1 MSASSLGH
9 VSKAKHDAGAGDLAS
24 APRRFTRAKLATYN
38 GKAPGRRM
46 LIAYKGKVY
55 DVTRSYPWAGGV
67 HWARVHA
74 GQDLTGKLDESVHGE
89 EMLKR
94 VPCVGVL
101 LD

>member
-1 MSASSLGH
+1 MSASSWED
-9 VSKAKHDAGAGDLAS
+9 VSAKRDAGERDPAS
-24 APRRFTRAKLATYN
+24 APHGFTRAKLSTYN
-38 GKAPGRRM
+38 GKTPGRHV

-74 GQDLTGKLDESVHGE
+74 GQDLTGKLDESVHNE
-89 EMLKR
+89 EMLER